1 MYHWKWDRNNATSCL
16 VTIVSILCGWKA
28 CCHEEMLS
36 DPVCND
42 PTDTAQGFGL
52 IAQSTQMRC
61 SEGKEPEPRVLICSS
76 LQVFCLMHTFM
87 CCNST
92 VPQDCRNSSHS
103 CALIFLKLFTST
115 SDIKAYKLRLCRSIC
130 ALR

>member
-1 MYHWKWDRNNATSCL
+1 MA
-16 VTIVSILCGWKA
+16 ILTPFA
-28 CCHEEMLS
+28 EMLTKS
-36 DPVCND
+36 CVQLIWTLLPSVCNN

-52 IAQSTQMRC
+52 IAQSTQTRC
-61 SEGKEPEPRVLICSS
+61 TEGKEPELRVLICSS

-92 VPQDCRNSSHS
+92 VPQDCRNLSHS
-103 CALIFLKLFTST
+103 CALIFLKLCTST
-115 SDIKAYKLRLCRSIC
+115 SDVKAYKLSLCRSIC